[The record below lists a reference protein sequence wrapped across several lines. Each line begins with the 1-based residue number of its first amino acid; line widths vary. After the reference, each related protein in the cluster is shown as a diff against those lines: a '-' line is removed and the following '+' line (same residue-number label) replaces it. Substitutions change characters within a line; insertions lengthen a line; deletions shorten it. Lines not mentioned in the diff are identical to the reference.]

1 MNLARWAK
9 WAIGVV
15 GALVLLIVVALIAVP
30 YLVDT
35 PRIQAY
41 IANNASQTLG
51 RPVKFSSV
59 SLRVLPL
66 PAVELHDL
74 EVAEDPKFGAT
85 PFLKLKTG
93 RIRLQLLP
101 LLTGRVEL
109 GDIVLDKPAVTVV
122 QAADGR
128 LNISTL
134 GTTPPPKPAAEPGKP
149 AEPSRPGGGPGA
161 PGAIPI
167 SRVLVD
173 DGTLTYVAHG
183 KGDALTQYRV
193 EGLSVTL
200 TGSGTQ
206 LEFKGDAKVQPGALS
221 LKLSDGVVA
230 LSGTRPLT
238 EASLRGKVGLDA
250 KDIKDL
256 AAVAAGPSPSLGG
269 GLKGTLALGGTVG
282 APTAAGDVQLSPL
295 TVTQTN
301 PQCPEPKR
309 RTLTL
314 PTVKLNVAWQEQR
327 LTARPLNAALGDGT
341 VATQLT
347 VTLGRAIHVQLA
359 DLGIKTLPLD
369 KVLVDYLCQ
378 GYAITGPLDL
388 TGALAFDTHD
398 MLNTLSGPGQ
408 MKIGRGKVVG
418 PKALALIGSVVRV
431 GSAISSLLSADL
443 PTRMF
448 DAPLEFDS
456 ITGTY
461 QITNGV
467 ATTKDLLYTSRAM
480 KVLIAGDYGLA
491 SGRLNLDMT
500 VNHGRG
506 EVKAKI
512 TGTTSS
518 PSVRVAPGTLL
529 RDVEPGKAEKGIQDL
544 LKRFGK

>member
-1 MNLARWAK
+1 M
-9 WAIGVV
+9 
-15 GALVLLIVVALIAVP
+15 LV
-30 YLVDT
+30 
-35 PRIQAY
+35 
-41 IANNASQTLG
+41 
-51 RPVKFSSV
+51 
-59 SLRVLPL
+59 
-66 PAVELHDL
+66 
-74 EVAEDPKFGAT
+74 EDG
-85 PFLKLKTG
+85 L
-93 RIRLQLLP
+93 
-101 LLTGRVEL
+101 
-109 GDIVLDKPAVTVV
+109 
-122 QAADGR
+122 
-128 LNISTL
+128 
-134 GTTPPPKPAAEPGKP
+134 
-149 AEPSRPGGGPGA
+149 
-161 PGAIPI
+161 
-167 SRVLVD
+167 
-173 DGTLTYVAHG
+173 LTYVAHG
-183 KGDALTQYRV
+183 KGDALTQYRI
-193 EGLSVTL
+193 EGLNVTV
-200 TGSGTQ
+200 TGAGTQ

-221 LKLSDGVVA
+221 LKLSDGIVA

-238 EASLRGKVGLDA
+238 DASLRGKVGIEA

-256 AAVAAGPSPSLGG
+256 TAVAAGPSPALGG
-269 GLKGTLALGGTVG
+269 GIKGTLALGGTLG

-295 TVTQTN
+295 TVT
-301 PQCPEPKR
+301 QCPEPKR

-314 PTVKLNVAWQEQR
+314 PTVKLNVGWQEQR
-327 LTARPLNAALGDGT
+327 LIAHPLNAALGDGT
-341 VATQLT
+341 VTTQLT
-347 VTLGRAIHVQLA
+347 VTLGRGIHVQLA
-359 DLGIKTLPLD
+359 DLGIKALPLE

-388 TGALAFDTHD
+388 TGTLAFDVSD

-408 MKIGRGKVVG
+408 MKVGRGKVVG
-418 PKALALIGSVVRV
+418 PQALALIGSVVRV

-480 KVLIAGDYGLA
+480 KV
-491 SGRLNLDMT
+491 
-500 VNHGRG
+500 NHGRG

-529 RDVEPGKAEKGIQDL
+529 RDVDPGKAEKGIQDL